1 MAGRRGIR
9 NSMFEMVDPRGV
21 ATGHSTWRPVGP
33 VPSDDGMT
41 GRTPIQWAL
50 WSSQPEADAHKNP
63 RPTRQPARHRLRPW
77 TVPDSNRSPPQC
89 ECGALPNE
97 LTAHRLRHWWA
108 TRCECRVIPLYYGP
122 VTRSV
127 RPACPKIHLRD
138 LQRTKRSSKL

>member
-1 MAGRRGIR
+1 MAGRHGVRNGI
-9 NSMFEMVDPRGV
+9 FEFIGKSHSHNVPKFLVALVHLVDPRGV

-108 TRCECRVIPLYYGP
+108 PQGANAV
-122 VTRSV
+122 
-127 RPACPKIHLRD
+127 
-138 LQRTKRSSKL
+138 